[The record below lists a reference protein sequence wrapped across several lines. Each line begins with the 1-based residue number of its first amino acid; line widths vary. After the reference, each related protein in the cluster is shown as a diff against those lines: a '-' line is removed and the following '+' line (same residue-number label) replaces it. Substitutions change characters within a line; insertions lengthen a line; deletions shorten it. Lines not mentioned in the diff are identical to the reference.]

1 MDSVSFV
8 GALNAAYKNLRRL
21 YLHTKNGQIPKE
33 NIDCARYR
41 EFPED
46 VSKIQRALEH
56 ITTTIKTI
64 NEEKVSC

>member
-1 MDSVSFV
+1 MSSIECSLQKLEKVVSS
-8 GALNAAYKNLRRL
+8 Y
-21 YLHTKNGQIPKE
+21 KNGQIPNE
-33 NIDCARYR
+33 NIDYARYR